1 MIQKIKDYALMG
13 LILVI
18 IGTITYFVATYT
30 IVKVKYLENIE
41 HQIKKDSSL
50 ISELNVKISQQDSI
64 ISNLKDENA
73 LYSSNVGKMQ
83 QVFIDL
89 KRENTI
95 LADKMSKIEKNGNVR
110 YFVKSFWSKKYEEV
124 FEKPK

>member
-1 MIQKIKDYALMG
+1 MIQKIKDYALMAVV
-13 LILVI
+13 LIL

-30 IVKVKYLENIE
+30 VVKVKYLEELE
-41 HQIKKDSSL
+41 HQIEKDSSL
-50 ISELNVKISQQDSI
+50 ISELNAKVVKQDSVI
-64 ISNLKDENA
+64 GSLKDENA
-73 LYSSNVGKMQ
+73 LYSSNIGKMQ

-95 LADKMSKIEKNGNVR
+95 LADKMDKIEKNGNVR

>member
-41 HQIKKDSSL
+41 HQIKKDSLL

-73 LYSSNVGKMQ
+73 LYSSNVVKMQ

-95 LADKMSKIEKNGNVR
+95 LADKMSKIERNGNVR